1 MNYLE
6 FDFKVTPTN
15 PGVELLIAE
24 LGSAGFE
31 SFEEND
37 QGVKAYIP
45 TDEFRDDILE
55 YIHVLHSDE
64 FSISYTSQE
73 IKQVNWNK
81 EWEKNF
87 HPIVVGDKCSIRAPF
102 HAKPDTRYDIVI
114 EPKMSFGTG
123 HHATTH
129 LMIEFLLKEELQGKE
144 VLDMG
149 CGTGV
154 LGILAEMRGAK
165 SVTAIDIDNWCY
177 LNSQE
182 NAQRN
187 ACSRMEII
195 EGGAELLSGRK
206 FDVIIANINR
216 NILLQ
221 DMEAYSKS
229 LRAKGELF
237 LSGFYEADIPVIQ
250 KVCEQNDLRYIEH
263 RKQEEWV
270 AVKFYMQ

>member
-45 TDEFRDDILE
+45 TDEFRDEMLE
-55 YIHVLHSDE
+55 YIHVLHSNE
-64 FSISYTSQE
+64 FSISYSSQE

-87 HPIVVGDKCSIRAPF
+87 HAITVGDQCSVRAPF
-102 HAKPDTRYDIVI
+102 HAKADTRYDIVI

-123 HHATTH
+123 HHATTY
-129 LMIEFLLKEELQGKE
+129 LMIEFLLKEELKGNE

-165 SVTAIDIDNWCY
+165 SVTAVDIDNWCF
-177 LNSQE
+177 LNAQE

-187 ACSRMEII
+187 DCSRMEIL

-206 FDVIIANINR
+206 FDTIIANINR

-229 LRAKGELF
+229 LRSNGELF
-237 LSGFYEADIPVIQ
+237 LSGFYKADIPVIREA
-250 KVCEQNDLRYIEH
+250 CAHNDLHFVEYRE
-263 RKQEEWV
+263 REAWV
-270 AVKFYMQ
+270 AVKFTKH